1 MCAEG
6 GKKYMTNGLGVSI
19 LKHGR
24 SKKTAIGKTKNLQ
37 EN

>member
-6 GKKYMTNGLGVSI
+6 KKKYMTNGLGVSI
-19 LKHGR
+19 LKHGGL
-24 SKKTAIGKTKNLQ
+24 KKTAIGKTKNLQ